1 MRRLAVG
8 VAGLLLLTVC
18 AACSSS
24 SDPPTAGCGP
34 NLPTVSGATGSD
46 PVISIPNG
54 KPADRLTV
62 CRLGS
67 GTDQVVRPNDYV
79 LVNVEGKVWAG
90 DRTVVDSF
98 TDRAPQGLPLS
109 TAMPAWRKLAGQTVG
124 SRVLMVVP
132 PAEGFG
138 TSGNPAAGVTGTDTL
153 VFVFDVLSALSPG
166 ATASGTPQPYHPTAT
181 QPRVGTGPHGPTITI
196 PHGVK
201 PADKL
206 AVTVLRK
213 GSGPPI
219 TNGQTVVTQYAGV
232 VWRTGKEFDSSW
244 QHGFPESFVLGAG
257 QVLPG
262 WEQGLGGMPVGSRV
276 LLVVPPEFGYGSAGQ
291 PPDVDG
297 GDTLVF
303 VIDILAAVSVG

>member
-8 VAGLLLLTVC
+8 VAGLLLVSVC
-18 AACSSS
+18 AGCSS

-34 NLPTVSGATGSD
+34 GLPTVSGAAGTD

-54 KPADRLTV
+54 TPADRLTV

-67 GTDQVVRPNDYV
+67 GTDQVVRPDDYV

-98 TDRAPQGLPLS
+98 TNRAPQGLPLS
-109 TAMPAWRKLAGQTVG
+109 TAMPAWRHLAGQTVG

-132 PAEGFG
+132 PKDGFG
-138 TSGNPAAGVTGTDTL
+138 STGNPAAGVTGTDTL
-153 VFVFDVLSALSPG
+153 VLVFDVLSALSPG
-166 ATASGTPQPYHPTAT
+166 ATANGTPQPYHPTAT
-181 QPRVGTGPHGPTITI
+181 QPRVGNGPHGPTITV
-196 PHGVK
+196 PHGVT
-201 PADKL
+201 PADRL

-213 GSGPPI
+213 GTGAPI
-219 TNGQTVVTQYAGV
+219 TNGQTVVTQYTGV
-232 VWRTGKEFDSSW
+232 VWRTGKVFDSSW
-244 QHGFPESFVLGAG
+244 QRGIPQTFVLGTG

-262 WEQGLGGMPVGSRV
+262 WEQGLGGLPVGTRV
-276 LLVVPPEFGYGSAGQ
+276 LLVVPPEFGYGTTGR

-303 VIDILAAVSVG
+303 VIDIVAAVSVG